1 MQSDKRSAE
10 REGSER
16 ARTVLPGAAERC
28 HEMDSDTE
36 EIRRLAVRIVEEHE
50 AAAVTPGVVVQR
62 LAVEYD
68 REHGYSEVFD
78 LLHELEDEG
87 ELVYH
92 LGEYNEF
99 AAPE

>member
-1 MQSDKRSAE
+1 MD
-10 REGSER
+10 SER
-16 ARTVLPGAAERC
+16 AELG
-28 HEMDSDTE
+28 
-36 EIRRLAVRIVEEHE
+36 RLAVRIVREHE

-68 REHGYSEVFD
+68 REHEYSEVFD
-78 LLHELEDEG
+78 LLHELEETG

-92 LGEYNEF
+92 NGEYNEF

>member
-1 MQSDKRSAE
+1 MPE
-10 REGSER
+10 
-16 ARTVLPGAAERC
+16 AAERR
-28 HEMDSDTE
+28 HEMDSETE
-36 EIRRLAVRIVEEHE
+36 ELRRLAVRIVEEHE
-50 AAAVTPGVVVQR
+50 AAAVTPGIVVQR

-68 REHGYSEVFD
+68 CDREYSEVFD

-92 LGEYNEF
+92 HGEYNEF